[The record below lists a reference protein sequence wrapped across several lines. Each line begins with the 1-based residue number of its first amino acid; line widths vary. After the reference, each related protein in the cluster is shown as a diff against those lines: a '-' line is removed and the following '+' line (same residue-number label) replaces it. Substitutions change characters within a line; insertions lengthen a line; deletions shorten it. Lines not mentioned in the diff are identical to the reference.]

1 MRTGQSDETYDPYA
15 ESLQGLIGTTESLYQ
30 AANELDPA
38 LKYELRILAENNYG
52 YLAGKGVQMLLS
64 DSELGQTLRAT
75 GEIAALSLLDLALN
89 WVDDNQPKVSSYAL
103 MPCSVNG
110 DYALMRSYGS
120 LSQMVSEVAQIYTLS
135 IDGINERYESLE
147 EITSQTATEDIDLQ
161 MNADPDNEE
170 EVQAVYEMFLRTEP
184 LYIRMNV
191 LEEKRTALIQDQQNV
206 IESFLSDKG
215 ITDFSMDS
223 QDSNY
228 YADLPSMSQY
238 LYYIMNSDNKISWCF
253 LANGNINAVIGEDGT
268 CSIWYPDYAYESHMS
283 EAGPGD
289 ASHVIVDK
297 NGKILY
303 QDELKGDRSNLEPGS
318 VLYHNISPSGNVLR
332 QTVKEDFE
340 HGTYSTIEL
349 VTPDGETIPVLD
361 DMDSFQSFGE
371 FEKFNVSVSTA
382 FSGGATAY
390 SDLIGVGSLP
400 DLDAEYVVD
409 MATGEVGSANEFFDQ
424 ENEPYESFWH
434 SHGLSHRV
442 VNDEYVMNY
451 HDNTLYDYL
460 GNPVADLSAGE
471 GPQESYPF
479 YDDGHY
485 WVVTNTGYFYVLD
498 EDLNQ
503 TLEPVKMGDNV
514 ETKVYPGYGLGVFDP
529 AEHLLQIY
537 QPDGEILMEISKDDA
552 SESWASGSD
561 GWDEFAYDYICG
573 NNTVGWFNMKQS
585 TSEILVI
592 PDYSEEIAT
601 LPAIFSDPNA
611 EDF

>member
-1 MRTGQSDETYDPYA
+1 MRTGQSDETYNPYA

-390 SDLIGVGSLP
+390 SDLIGVGSLS

-573 NNTVGWFNMKQS
+573 NNTVGWFNMKKD
-585 TSEILVI
+585 TSEILMI
-592 PDYSEEIAT
+592 PDYSDEIAT
-601 LPAIFSDPNA
+601 LPAVFSDPNA

>member
-1 MRTGQSDETYDPYA
+1 M
-15 ESLQGLIGTTESLYQ
+15 
-30 AANELDPA
+30 
-38 LKYELRILAENNYG
+38 KYELRILAENNYG

-390 SDLIGVGSLP
+390 SDLIGVGSLS

-498 EDLNQ
+498 EDFNQ
-503 TLEPVKMGDNV
+503 TLEPVKMCENA

-592 PDYSEEIAT
+592 PDYSDEIAT
-601 LPAIFSDPNA
+601 LPAVFSDPNA